1 MGSLFSFVRDM
12 CRKGS
17 GYMDAKD
24 FMKSYEEHIK
34 NVKGGNIKMKELFNP
49 EEKNNEEMKSMDLF
63 SKATNAK
70 EKRVPD
76 FSAEANTS
84 EKIEEEEDNGEKGDS
99 HTDSLAQELFQQ
111 EVNFS
116 KTGTVNSAAE
126 ELELPDNMDMTALED
141 ELQRVVQWQSSKHSV
156 KRSVRGKRKNLIV
169 KLTMTDSETD
179 LAKIVQMQS

>member
-63 SKATNAK
+63 SKATSTK

-84 EKIEEEEDNGEKGDS
+84 EKIEEEDPS
-99 HTDSLAQELFQQ
+99 ISSLIL
-111 EVNFS
+111 
-116 KTGTVNSAAE
+116 
-126 ELELPDNMDMTALED
+126 
-141 ELQRVVQWQSSKHSV
+141 R
-156 KRSVRGKRKNLIV
+156 
-169 KLTMTDSETD
+169 
-179 LAKIVQMQS
+179 